1 MSCICDVKNLQ
12 LLVGWC
18 EKSRTYQTKSDDWD
32 ICEVV
37 LCFGLMQSVFF
48 GSLVG
53 SKHQNDSEWFSG
65 METEPLIMLLDAM
78 SNDFHKQKRKFSLQE
93 TIRDCS
99 RLEKV
104 HVWNSPIFEI
114 PRIEIYRDCTVLVW
128 LRWVGPQKWGHL
140 TTQPVVVSSIDV
152 FCRKSLMFPYV
163 PIVSRV
169 FPYVPIKNGDV
180 PMKTWWIDHEKSERP
195 GPLWWLGSGGNEG
208 LEIWKFMGIYIL
220 FFHISSIQMFTYR
233 HI

>member
-1 MSCICDVKNLQ
+1 M
-12 LLVGWC
+12 
-18 EKSRTYQTKSDDWD
+18 
-32 ICEVV
+32 
-37 LCFGLMQSVFF
+37 FG
-48 GSLVG
+48 
-53 SKHQNDSEWFSG
+53 
-65 METEPLIMLLDAM
+65 T
-78 SNDFHKQKRKFSLQE
+78 
-93 TIRDCS
+93 
-99 RLEKV
+99 
-104 HVWNSPIFEI
+104 PIFEI

-195 GPLWWLGSGGNEG
+195 GPLWWLGSGGSEG
-208 LEIWKFMGIYIL
+208 LEIWKFMGIYIYC
-220 FFHISSIQMFTYR
+220 FFISHLSRCLHIDIYRPFYSWNNSVHIYYIFVSLPVMMFICIFMYM
-233 HI
+233 